1 MIRLGEKQILKVV
14 RMKDFGMYVGD
25 EAEAILL
32 PRKYVPAGTRV
43 GDDVEVFVYR
53 DSSDR
58 LIATT
63 EEPALTLGQ
72 IGLLKVKETSKI
84 GAFLDWGLEKDLLL
98 PFKEQTIQVRSGKRY
113 PVALYIDKSKR
124 LCATM
129 KIYEYLSSESPYGKD
144 EMVEGFVYQVN
155 PNFGV
160 FVAIDGK
167 YHGMI
172 PTKNVH
178 SEYRVGDRV
187 EARVVNVR
195 EDGKLELSLRDRVE
209 VQISKDAQ
217 MVLEVLESYDGVL
230 PFTEKASP
238 AVIERELNM
247 SKAAF
252 KRAVGHLLK
261 ARKIVIDNGKIRIN
275 VTE

>member
-14 RMKDFGMYVGD
+14 RMKDFGMYIGE

-98 PFKEQTIQVRSGKRY
+98 PFKEQTIQVRSGKSY

-155 PNFGV
+155 PNLGV
-160 FVAIDGK
+160 FVAVDGK
-167 YHGMI
+167 FHGMI
-172 PTKNVH
+172 PKKNVH

-187 EARVVNVR
+187 EARVVSVR
-195 EDGKLELSLRDRVE
+195 EDGKLELSVRERVE

-217 MVLEVLESYDGVL
+217 ILMEVIESYDGVL

-238 AVIERELNM
+238 AVIERELSM

-252 KRAVGHLLK
+252 KRAVGH
-261 ARKIVIDNGKIRIN
+261 NQ
-275 VTE
+275 E

>member
-98 PFKEQTIQVRSGKRY
+98 PFKEQTIQVRSGKSY

-144 EMVEGFVYQVN
+144 EVVEGFVYQVN

-172 PTKNVH
+172 PKKNVH

-187 EARVVNVR
+187 EARDVNVR

>member
-1 MIRLGEKQILKVV
+1 MSTANTV
-14 RMKDFGMYVGD
+14 
-25 EAEAILL
+25 
-32 PRKYVPAGTRV
+32 
-43 GDDVEVFVYR
+43 
-53 DSSDR
+53 
-58 LIATT
+58 
-63 EEPALTLGQ
+63 
-72 IGLLKVKETSKI
+72 
-84 GAFLDWGLEKDLLL
+84 
-98 PFKEQTIQVRSGKRY
+98 
-113 PVALYIDKSKR
+113 
-124 LCATM
+124 
-129 KIYEYLSSESPYGKD
+129 SEI
-144 EMVEGFVYQVN
+144 VW
-155 PNFGV
+155 
-160 FVAIDGK
+160 
-167 YHGMI
+167 
-172 PTKNVH
+172 
-178 SEYRVGDRV
+178 
-187 EARVVNVR
+187 R

>member
-1 MIRLGEKQILKVV
+1 MIRLGEKQILNVV
-14 RMKDFGMYVGD
+14 RIKDFGIYVGD
-25 EAEAILL
+25 EEEKVLL
-32 PRKYVPAGTRV
+32 PRKYVPEGTRI
-43 GDDVEVFVYR
+43 GDSLEVFVYR

-72 IGLLKVKETSKI
+72 IGLLYVKEISKI

-98 PFKEQTIQVRSGKRY
+98 PYKEHTVQVRPGKSY

-129 KIYEYLSSESPYGKD
+129 KIYDYLATDSPYTKD
-144 EMVEGFVYQVN
+144 AMIQGIVYQVN
-155 PNFGV
+155 PNLGV
-160 FVAIDGK
+160 FVAVDGK

-172 PTKNVH
+172 PKKNVH
-178 SEYRVGDRV
+178 GQFRVGDKV
-187 EARVVNVR
+187 QARVVHVR
-195 EDGKLELSLRDRVE
+195 EDGKLELSLRERVE
-209 VQISKDAQ
+209 FQIDKDAAVV
-217 MVLEVLESYDGVL
+217 MDVLESYDGVL
-230 PFTEKASP
+230 PFSEKASP
-238 AVIERELNM
+238 EVIERELNM

-261 ARKIVIDNGKIRIN
+261 TKKIQIDQHKIRIN
-275 VTE
+275 VEK

>member
-1 MIRLGEKQILKVV
+1 MIKLGEKQILKVV

-25 EAEAILL
+25 ETEAILL
-32 PRKYVPAGTRV
+32 PRKYVPAGTKV
-43 GDDVEVFVYR
+43 GDSVEVFVYR

-72 IGLLKVKETSKI
+72 VASLKVKETGKI

-98 PFKEQTIQVRSGKRY
+98 PFKEQSVQVRPGKSY

-129 KIYEYLSSESPYGKD
+129 KIYEYLSSESPYEKD
-144 EMVEGFVYQVN
+144 AVVQGVVYQVN
-155 PNFGV
+155 PNIGV
-160 FVAIDGK
+160 FVAVDGK

-172 PTKNVH
+172 PKKNAH
-178 SEYRVGDRV
+178 GNFKVGDPV
-187 EARVVNVR
+187 QARIVAVR
-195 EDGKLELSLRDRVE
+195 EDGKLELSVRERVE
-209 VQISKDAQ
+209 FQISKDAEAL
-217 MVLEVLESYDGVL
+217 MEVIESYDGVL

-261 ARKIVIDNGKIRIN
+261 AKKIRIDQGKIRAN
-275 VTE
+275 TGE

>member
-1 MIRLGEKQILKVV
+1 MIQLGEKQILKAV

-25 EAEAILL
+25 EQESVLL

-43 GDDVEVFVYR
+43 GDSVEVFIYR

-63 EEPALTLGQ
+63 EEPMLTLGQ
-72 IGLLKVKETSKI
+72 IGLLQVKEIGKI
-84 GAFLDWGLEKDLLL
+84 GAFLDWGLEKDLFL
-98 PFKEQTIQVRSGKRY
+98 PYKEQTVQVRPGKSY
-113 PVALYIDKSKR
+113 LVALYIDKSKR

-129 KIYEYLSSESPYGKD
+129 RIYEYLSADSPYVND
-144 EMVEGFVYQVN
+144 EMVQGVVYQIN
-155 PNFGV
+155 QNLGV
-160 FVAIDGK
+160 FIAVDGK

-172 PTKNVH
+172 PKKNAH
-178 SEYRVGDRV
+178 GQFRIGDTV
-187 EARVVNVR
+187 QARVVAVR
-195 EDGKLELSLRDRVE
+195 EDGKLELSMRERVE
-209 VQISKDAQ
+209 IQIDKDAAAV
-217 MVLEVLESYDGVL
+217 MEVLESYDGVL
-230 PFTEKASP
+230 PFSEKASP

-261 ARKIVIDNGKIRIN
+261 MKKIQIEQHKIRIR
-275 VTE
+275 TEQ

>member
-25 EAEAILL
+25 EEEAVLL
-32 PRKYVPAGTRV
+32 PKKYVPEGTRV
-43 GDDVEVFVYR
+43 GDSIEVFIYR

-63 EEPALTLGQ
+63 EEPAILLGQ
-72 IGLLKVKETSKI
+72 VGTLRVKELGKI
-84 GAFLDWGLEKDLLL
+84 GAFLDWGLEKDLFL
-98 PFKEQTIQVRSGKRY
+98 PYKEQTVQVRPGKSY

-129 KIYEYLSSESPYGKD
+129 KIYEYLSSESPYMKD
-144 EMVEGFVYQVN
+144 ETVEGIVYQIN
-155 PNFGV
+155 PNLGMFIAV
-160 FVAIDGK
+160 DGK

-172 PTKNVH
+172 PKKNVH
-178 SEYRVGDRV
+178 GQFRVGDTV
-187 EARVVNVR
+187 QARVVAVR
-195 EDGKLELSLRDRVE
+195 EDGKLELSMRERVE
-209 VQISKDAQ
+209 VQIGKDAAVV
-217 MVLEVLESYDGVL
+217 MDVLESYDGVL
-230 PFTEKASP
+230 PFSEKASP
-238 AVIERELNM
+238 EVIERELNM

-261 ARKIVIDNGKIRIN
+261 IKKIRVEAHKIRIN
-275 VTE
+275 R

>member
-1 MIRLGEKQILKVV
+1 MIRLGEKQVLKVV

-32 PRKYVPAGTRV
+32 PKKYVPAGTRV

-63 EEPALTLGQ
+63 EEPALMLGE
-72 IGLLKVKETSKI
+72 IGLLKVKETGKI

-98 PFKEQTIQVRSGKRY
+98 PFKEQTIQVRPGKSY

-160 FVAIDGK
+160 FVAVDGK

-172 PTKNVH
+172 PKKNVH
-178 SEYRVGDRV
+178 NEYRVGDRV
-187 EARVVNVR
+187 EARVVSVR
-195 EDGKLELSLRDRVE
+195 EDGKLELSMRDRVE
-209 VQISKDAQ
+209 VQIAKDAAI
-217 MVLEVLESYDGVL
+217 VLEVIESYDGVL

-252 KRAVGHLLK
+252 KRAVGNLLK
-261 ARKIVIDNGKIRIN
+261 ARKITIEQGKIRLNI
-275 VTE
+275 EE

>member
-25 EAEAILL
+25 ETEAILL

-72 IGLLKVKETSKI
+72 IALLKVKETSKI

-98 PFKEQTIQVRSGKRY
+98 PFKEQTIQVRSGKSY

-160 FVAIDGK
+160 FVAVDGK

-172 PTKNVH
+172 PKKNVH
-178 SEYRVGDRV
+178 SEYRVGDLV
-187 EARVVNVR
+187 QARVVSVR
-195 EDGKLELSLRDRVE
+195 EDGKLELSMRERVE
-209 VQISKDAQ
+209 VQISKDAEIV
-217 MVLEVLESYDGVL
+217 MEVLESYDGVL
-230 PFTEKASP
+230 PFTEKAAP

-261 ARKIVIDNGKIRIN
+261 AKKIHIENGKIRLN

>member
-14 RMKDFGMYVGD
+14 RVKDFGMYVGD

-84 GAFLDWGLEKDLLL
+84 GAFMDWGLEKDLLL
-98 PFKEQTIQVRSGKRY
+98 PFKEQTIQVRSGKSY

-172 PTKNVH
+172 PKKNVH